1 MKERELSKIE
11 TGVSSLQNFT
21 HCTRTYLQIPMSSY
35 INAENKS
42 IESDCTFTLQAYT
55 FGAQSRKIMG
65 PFEAHSSYNSKHNA
79 H

>member
-1 MKERELSKIE
+1 
-11 TGVSSLQNFT
+11 
-21 HCTRTYLQIPMSSY
+21 MSSY